1 MWSVFTIRS
10 TAADFSLQVQRL
22 EKDLNATDK
31 STILFSHASLYHPEN
46 GIKNRE
52 QVHAVL
58 AEANRKAGVPEGSR
72 LL

>member
-1 MWSVFTIRS
+1 M
-10 TAADFSLQVQRL
+10 
-22 EKDLNATDK
+22 NATDK